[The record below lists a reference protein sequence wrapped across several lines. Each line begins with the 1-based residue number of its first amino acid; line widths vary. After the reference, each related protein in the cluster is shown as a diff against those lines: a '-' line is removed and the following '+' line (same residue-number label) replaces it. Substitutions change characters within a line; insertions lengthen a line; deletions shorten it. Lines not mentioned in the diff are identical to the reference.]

1 MSTDRIRGTLE
12 RWYSV
17 QEVADAL
24 GVSVATVRRFV
35 RQGKIGAV
43 RTGHLW
49 RIPESS
55 LTEFRERNTHVSKG
69 EETAEAGK
77 GALAP

>member
-1 MSTDRIRGTLE
+1 MSTDRNRATLE

-17 QEVADAL
+17 KEVADAL
-24 GVSVATVRRFV
+24 GVSVATVRRLV
-35 RQGKIGAV
+35 KRGKLGAV

-55 LTEFRERNTHVSKG
+55 LTEFRETNRHVIQD
-69 EETAEAGK
+69 EDTAEAGK
-77 GALAP
+77 GDGVL